1 LLYKPLADCILH
13 AHSVGIDTSITTN
26 GVLFTDAF
34 ARRVFLAERL
44 RWIKVSINAG
54 TPDTYAAIHRTRP
67 QDFDRVLRNLEAAVK
82 VRAEIGSRCT
92 IGAQMIALPET
103 SGASKLRP
111 LVRETYPSNIPTAE
125 PLARRLRDV
134 GIDYLVIKPYS
145 QHLKSERTRIYESTS
160 YADADAWASGLEA
173 LSSPGFDVVVRYHT
187 MATKDASDRGYDR
200 CHATPYHWAYVEADG
215 EVWGCSTYL
224 GRVKD
229 GVTYGDDRFR
239 FGNPSWRC
247 GAGSGARRTG
257 ITFERSWTSR
267 SAGRT
272 AGCTT

>member
-1 LLYKPLADCILH
+1 
-13 AHSVGIDTSITTN
+13 
-26 GVLFTDAF
+26 
-34 ARRVFLAERL
+34 
-44 RWIKVSINAG
+44 
-54 TPDTYAAIHRTRP
+54 
-67 QDFDRVLRNLEAAVK
+67 
-82 VRAEIGSRCT
+82 
-92 IGAQMIALPET
+92 MIALPET

-111 LVRETYPSNIPTAE
+111 LVRETYPSNIATAE

-239 FGNPSWRC
+239 FGNVNEKSFLEVWC
-247 GAGSGARRTG
+247 GERRKANWNYVREELDIEECRKNCRMHHVNLYLEELAAPG
-257 ITFERSWTSR
+257 PHANFI
-267 SAGRT
+267 
-272 AGCTT
+272 